1 MRGMSSG
8 ANKVDEAMA
17 FLERWQEGLFA
28 GLIEHA
34 LDRGGVV
41 HAAPDC
47 FFVGVPTETEGV
59 MEVLFQC
66 SELPALRRV
75 LCALMPK
82 YTRVRWKRE
91 FTGRA
96 SYGERERDIADFF
109 RHEDFGTG
117 LTK

>member
-1 MRGMSSG
+1 MRGMS
-8 ANKVDEAMA
+8 KVDEAMA
-17 FLERWQEGLFA
+17 FLEARQEGLFA

-34 LDRGGVV
+34 LESGGVV

-47 FFVGVPTETEGV
+47 FFVGVPSDTEGV
-59 MEVLFQC
+59 LEVLFQC
-66 SELPALRRV
+66 SHLPALRRV

-82 YTRVRWKRE
+82 YERVRWKRE

-96 SYGERERDIADFF
+96 SYGERERAIADFC